1 MYESKGV
8 NMANECMDTVVFY
21 AESEDQEKGLSKFRE
36 AVMSCYGIKM
46 PADESSLIQIFK
58 INGITAND
66 ISLRSNVVYSVFDS
80 GYVKLE
86 CISAWSPP
94 YEAYSRIAESFW
106 ISFVLQAEEPGFS
119 IYINTDMDKKFLTV
133 EYKVYLRERPEDH
146 SLDSLFY
153 HAGGDTDFYFDSDGE
168 LLEWFR
174 EYGSVNAGT
183 VQELRA
189 CMDEKYVCLYE
200 FENPYQ

>member
-106 ISFVLQAEEPGFS
+106 ISFVL
-119 IYINTDMDKKFLTV
+119 
-133 EYKVYLRERPEDH
+133 
-146 SLDSLFY
+146 
-153 HAGGDTDFYFDSDGE
+153 
-168 LLEWFR
+168 
-174 EYGSVNAGT
+174 
-183 VQELRA
+183 
-189 CMDEKYVCLYE
+189 
-200 FENPYQ
+200 

>member
-1 MYESKGV
+1 MYGYSSILRRIRRSGKRTFQIQGGCHV
-8 NMANECMDTVVFY
+8 
-21 AESEDQEKGLSKFRE
+21 LLWH
-36 AVMSCYGIKM
+36 KM

-94 YEAYSRIAESFW
+94 YEAYSRLAESFG

-119 IYINTDMDKKFLTV
+119 VYINTDMDKKFLTV

-146 SLDSLFY
+146 SLDSLFH

-168 LLEWFR
+168 LLER
-174 EYGSVNAGT
+174 LKKYSADLKNQVVAK
-183 VQELRA
+183 
-189 CMDEKYVCLYE
+189 DEKLQKLGHKEYLK
-200 FENPYQ
+200 QK